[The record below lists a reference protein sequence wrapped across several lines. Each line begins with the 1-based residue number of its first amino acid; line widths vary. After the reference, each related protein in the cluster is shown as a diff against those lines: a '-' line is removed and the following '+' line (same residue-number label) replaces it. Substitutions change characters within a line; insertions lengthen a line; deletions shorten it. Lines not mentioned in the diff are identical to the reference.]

1 MKTENYELLKQF
13 LSMYHC
19 KLYRLLIKK
28 IIVKY
33 LTIIEVKFS
42 IKYINKQIYSYG
54 TLCYFLFTRFSHL
67 KNI

>member
-54 TLCYFLFTRFSHL
+54 T
-67 KNI
+67 